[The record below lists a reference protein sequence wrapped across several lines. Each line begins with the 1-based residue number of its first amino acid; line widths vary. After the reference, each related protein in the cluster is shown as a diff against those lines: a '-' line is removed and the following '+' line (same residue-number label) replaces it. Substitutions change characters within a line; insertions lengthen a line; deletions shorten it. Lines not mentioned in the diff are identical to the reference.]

1 MAALLHFSFLSI
13 FCWMLSEGVLL
24 YFSLVKIIGTTVY
37 AKVQVFYALGW
48 GKEFRSDLLQYVVV
62 QVYFCKSLKP
72 CGLCNK

>member
-37 AKVQVFYALGW
+37 ANVQVFYAVGW
-48 GKEFRSDLLQYVVV
+48 GKEFRSDLL
-62 QVYFCKSLKP
+62 
-72 CGLCNK
+72 